1 MARWCIVQN
10 QYPTLSK
17 MLTLNERAKRQWKH
31 CTFERLENHH
41 TLPQNERTKTKGKSN
56 YKAVEWRHFIFKYHL
71 SCKHLSVKLTNK

>member
-41 TLPQNERTKTKGKSN
+41 TLPQNERTKQKERATTKLLNGDISFSN
-56 YKAVEWRHFIFKYHL
+56 ITYLVNILVL
-71 SCKHLSVKLTNK
+71 S